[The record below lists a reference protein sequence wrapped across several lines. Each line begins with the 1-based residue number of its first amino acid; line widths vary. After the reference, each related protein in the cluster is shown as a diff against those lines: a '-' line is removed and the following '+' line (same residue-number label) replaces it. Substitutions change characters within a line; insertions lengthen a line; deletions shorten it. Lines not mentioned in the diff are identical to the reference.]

1 MQSEE
6 WFDECIPGV
15 GTRAWKRRDWE
26 ASWEGVKGTES
37 VWEDEAGTRKVEG
50 MGRGVEVV
58 GCGRRSDGGI
68 TSKESKSREIADHR
82 NSKFG
87 RRNFVTNPRE
97 GQKFVKL
104 RDQNSRSVVVQKL
117 DIVQC

>member
-37 VWEDEAGTRKVEG
+37 VWEEEAGTRKVEG

-68 TSKESKSREIADHR
+68 TSKGVKVAR
-82 NSKFG
+82 NCRSPNLKF
-87 RRNFVTNPRE
+87 
-97 GQKFVKL
+97 
-104 RDQNSRSVVVQKL
+104 RDETTRK
-117 DIVQC
+117 